1 MFASG
6 VHDPKIAYTEGFQDA
21 FLAGGVIA
29 LVGALLAFVLISSR
43 DSREMAEKARE
54 GASPAPI
61 PA

>member
-1 MFASG
+1 
-6 VHDPKIAYTEGFQDA
+6 
-21 FLAGGVIA
+21 
-29 LVGALLAFVLISSR
+29 VLISSR